1 MVLTEAEKKALLQRL
16 KEGREKKKQEREN
29 AKKNAAK
36 VEAPPPA
43 PTSTPVELAKAA
55 KDEPVSSQ
63 EAKTEPVVAAPPA
76 EEPKQPV
83 SKPEKANKKEKC
95 FVASS
100 DSDSSDSEEENK
112 KKKKNK
118 KKMAKKPTPYF
129 KIKVYNENPDL
140 VQNLVRYL
148 QPEQQAESVEEPEP
162 ARAPERPPPSRVIAK
177 TPKEI
182 LTKPIVR
189 PNTMRSLAMELFG

>member
-1 MVLTEAEKKALLQRL
+1 MVLTEAEKKQLLERL
-16 KEGREKKKQEREN
+16 KAGREKKKQEREN
-29 AKKNAAK
+29 AKKNAA
-36 VEAPPPA
+36 PPPA
-43 PTSTPVELAKAA
+43 PTLAPAEPAKMV

-118 KKMAKKPTPYF
+118 KKMSKKPTPYF

-148 QPEQQAESVEEPEP
+148 QPEQQAESVEEPP
-162 ARAPERPPPSRVIAK
+162 IAPEPTRPPPSRVIAK

>member
-1 MVLTEAEKKALLQRL
+1 MVLTEAEKKQLLERL
-16 KEGREKKKQEREN
+16 KAGREKKKQEREQ
-29 AKKNAAK
+29 AKKNAA
-36 VEAPPPA
+36 PA
-43 PTSTPVELAKAA
+43 PTPAPTPESVEPAKVV
-55 KDEPVSSQ
+55 KDEVKPLQ